1 MTFQIVDTPGFGD
14 SDHEDEDLITEIMS
28 VFTNTLD
35 HADTIVLVLKGTE
48 TRFNDALQDML
59 TQMPMIFGDQWWK
72 NLVVGRIFNVFL
84 MI

>member
-1 MTFQIVDTPGFGD
+1 MDTPGFGD

-48 TRFNDALQDML
+48 TRLTEGLQTTIKRMTL
-59 TQMPMIFGDQWWK
+59 MFGQA
-72 NLVVGRIFNVFL
+72 
-84 MI
+84 